1 MGQQTGD
8 QGALVEQANTLDE
21 LRQSAV
27 DVDDALYSEE
37 EAIYDE
43 QEAIDGYAEISPLD
57 RQRIQSNLD
66 AIRIRIDAQSEAA
79 SRVIHLLNNSPD
91 LMGIGER
98 LTEELARLE
107 SDGQTLFQTF
117 GDLML
122 ELEALLV
129 SHTIDPDIEDSLRGT
144 LVQVDQ
150 LLENIATAQV
160 NSYEALNEI
169 TSAIEFSDPAQQVA
183 SDLAASVSSIRGLH
197 TAAEAALANLPDAT
211 RADDGPGA
219 GGGGNNEDPEN
230 PVQRPRQAQQERPN
244 APTELRAS
252 SRPER
257 EVVLRWSYEGVRPDR
272 FIIRRQKRVD
282 NAWQDLPDITVNNG
296 QHDATHS
303 KSAPMPE
310 SVSRLK
316 PPRATRSVA
325 PVVNGSILMRGH
337 RLTSLR

>member
-1 MGQQTGD
+1 MDPIPELELNRHADIDELITQINQLSTDASNLYERLGQQTGD

-91 LMGIGER
+91 LMGIGQR

-129 SHTIDPDIEDSLRGT
+129 SHTIDPDMDSLRGT
-144 LVQVDQ
+144 LVHIDQ
-150 LLENIATAQV
+150 LLENIATARV
-160 NSYEALNEI
+160 DSYEALNEI
-169 TSAIEFSDPAQQVA
+169 TSAVEFQRSC
-183 SDLAASVSSIRGLH
+183 STSGIRPGCGYVEH
-197 TAAEAALANLPDAT
+197 SRSTCSRRSGTGQPS
-211 RADDGPGA
+211 RCHPCQCGPGA

-244 APTELRAS
+244 APTELRRA
-252 SRPER
+252 RAGER
-257 EVVLRWSYEGVRPDR
+257 GGLALVV
-272 FIIRRQKRVD
+272 RRR
-282 NAWQDLPDITVNNG
+282 
-296 QHDATHS
+296 
-303 KSAPMPE
+303 
-310 SVSRLK
+310 
-316 PPRATRSVA
+316 
-325 PVVNGSILMRGH
+325 
-337 RLTSLR
+337 TS